1 MGYLQNRLNK
11 RLQDPEFKRE
21 WEDSELEYLIARN
34 IIAKRK
40 EQNLTQKQLA
50 EAINTT
56 QSVISR
62 IEKGEQNLTLQTMK
76 SLAASLDIKVHDLMV
91 YEEKEE
97 YKTES

>member
-11 RLQDPEFKRE
+11 RLQDPVFKRE

-62 IEKGEQNLTLQTMK
+62 IEKGEQNLTLQTLK